1 MYAFSTFQLIDTYGL
16 YELRNSKCRI
26 QNYCCPGKIL
36 LIDEKTIIARV
47 SGFCKS
53 RGLATTQPDTSTLGD
68 APFYVS
74 FVGKLNNGMAEMP
87 TAAQLKGKRKMQ
99 HRKAYERLAGLRP
112 STLKGLPSLTG
123 Q

>member
-1 MYAFSTFQLIDTYGL
+1 
-16 YELRNSKCRI
+16 
-26 QNYCCPGKIL
+26 
-36 LIDEKTIIARV
+36 LIDEKTIIARA

-68 APFYVS
+68 ASFYVS

-87 TAAQLKGKRKMQ
+87 AAAQLKGKRKMQ
-99 HRKAYERLAGLRP
+99 HRKAYERPAGLRP
-112 STLKGLPSLTG
+112 SALKGLPNLTG